1 MLREDPMGCR
11 RSNQEVLCAR
21 QVPQV
26 AALPLRP
33 LKMSIFFVLLRKYRF
48 RSCELGKKIQTANS
62 IRDVYDPPFGG
73 SSDLKEP
80 VWEP

>member
-1 MLREDPMGCR
+1 MRGKCPKSLHY
-11 RSNQEVLCAR
+11 RSV
-21 QVPQV
+21 
-26 AALPLRP
+26 P
-33 LKMSIFFVLLRKYRF
+33 LKMSIVFVLLRKYRL

-62 IRDVYDPPFGG
+62 IRDAYDPPFGG